1 MVRRVPWASRIE
13 NSEEM
18 KNKKLLAQ
26 RLVSTV
32 KLFPLNGNLLLT
44 RDSSKSYFHI
54 K

>member
-18 KNKKLLAQ
+18 KNKKMLAQ

-32 KLFPLNGNLLLT
+32 KLFPLYGNFLRT
-44 RDSSKSYFHI
+44 KDSS
-54 K
+54 